1 VPLLFCSNGGLRIA
15 YVRNLFAEKDRW
27 LTFNDSGLLGAL
39 RFELVIAVYLL
50 YGLLGW
56 SLVAGL
62 AVFAI
67 LVPIQTKMAGFLNG
81 YQDDQLKWMDSRLR
95 LMTEIL
101 TNIRIVKLYNW

>member
-1 VPLLFCSNGGLRIA
+1 MHECLAINVLYIL
-15 YVRNLFAEKDRW
+15 
-27 LTFNDSGLLGAL
+27 AL
-39 RFELVIAVYLL
+39 ISFELVIAVYLL

-101 TNIRIVKLYNW
+101 TNIKIVKLYNW